1 MSCNRKNCNFDQISH
16 KGNWLQ
22 MPIDASWNTSGLKEA
37 CLSSGALEDHD
48 GWLYKKVLVCTLRCS
63 PSPGVIFGRG
73 VHTQSVCMLET
84 DTAATLSGAEWAGKV
99 RREVTVYVKWVDPL
113 NASGKIKY
121 CCRETLSCQLSPQK
135 TCLNWISTL
144 L

>member
-1 MSCNRKNCNFDQISH
+1 
-16 KGNWLQ
+16 

-99 RREVTVYVKWVDPL
+99 RREVTVYVK
-113 NASGKIKY
+113 
-121 CCRETLSCQLSPQK
+121 
-135 TCLNWISTL
+135 
-144 L
+144 